1 MRVPVMLRPPR
12 KWFPAT
18 ALALVGLGIAGLFVA
33 SAPAKADTIVWAN
46 DGGAINGRPGPN
58 LEEWDVNVGAATATL
73 LNSFA
78 APLVQGLGG
87 EGIAVIGSNVY
98 YSVFTSG
105 NVFVT
110 NTSGSSSGVAFSTGL
125 SGISSIAT
133 DGRFLYLAPAATT
146 NDIYQYTVGGSLVST
161 IPLIPSQVATAIA
174 RVGLE
179 VVGTDF
185 VANQQ
190 QDIGPYD
197 KFSAAG
203 GAPTV
208 PQFIGSLSDFGKAG
222 IAFDGTDYFVFD
234 DEAQPSQF
242 VIYDAS
248 GVFIERV
255 NLNACPGPN
264 VICDIRDLSVVTAA
278 VAEPPTL
285 SLVAAGLIGLAM
297 LFRRRSR
304 SGSQNRLS

>member
-12 KWFPAT
+12 KSFPAT

-33 SAPAKADTIVWAN
+33 SAPAEADTIVWAN

-146 NDIYQYTVGGSLVST
+146 N
-161 IPLIPSQVATAIA
+161 
-174 RVGLE
+174 
-179 VVGTDF
+179 
-185 VANQQ
+185 
-190 QDIGPYD
+190 
-197 KFSAAG
+197 
-203 GAPTV
+203 APTV